1 MRLPRNTDNVGTRR
15 QPTYFRAESRLT
27 TAWVRPEQRI
37 SDTPGRGHPDDR
49 SVSGNP
55 TVLHRPAAN
64 GNGMHPVTV
73 HTARLHKASL
83 RSPAAHSD
91 RTPGPRNS
99 QPNAEPFATPHIP
112 GSYRLRRHFPR
123 YCDVTTRVGHPYQPR
138 ILPTDIRP
146 VRGIHPE
153 DTACRTT
160 GSHPPDDRTS
170 SCKERETALRHPVL
184 RSYYQLAFVTPGI
197 RPFEAI
203 SRNWIRLMPNRRM

>member
-1 MRLPRNTDNVGTRR
+1 MGSPRTTDLRHTREGASGRPIRLRQSDRPAPTRR
-15 QPTYFRAESRLT
+15 KR
-27 TAWVRPEQRI
+27 QR
-37 SDTPGRGHPDDR
+37 
-49 SVSGNP
+49 
-55 TVLHRPAAN
+55 
-64 GNGMHPVTV
+64 MHPVTV

-170 SCKERETALRHPVL
+170 SCKERDTALRHPVL